1 MVECTSLGGV
11 IWGTP
16 AQSVHKFLHLAEIQK
31 GSDIKIFIDKRL
43 STILVTALLS
53 TLISS
58 VAIAPARATSPANV
72 NLGSANSF
80 AVLSTSYVV
89 TSAPAT
95 FGGNIGAGSAV
106 TTGANNT
113 VNGSIYSG
121 AAVTT
126 GASTSVSGSMYA
138 IGAITNGAGFTIAG
152 SQYLSPA
159 PEYTAATD
167 IYTAAI
173 TSLNAAKSDISGR
186 AATGFSGVLASA
198 TFGPGVYNSTAAIGL
213 AGAAT
218 VTLDGG
224 GNTNA
229 VFIFKT
235 DAAIVTGAA
244 SQVVLINGA
253 RARNVFWS
261 PGGALVT
268 GADSIF
274 VGNILATSYVSLG
287 ANTGIEGR
295 IFSQNSYITM
305 GVGGANSTFGFTG
318 IGTNT
323 VSTTGTTPSVL
334 GSSQSAATTALSG
347 AGFSVGTVTTTTVGA
362 TALNNGQVFSQ
373 SATGANQPFATPI
386 DLVLYAYVAPP
397 TTGSVL
403 SVLGLNENIAKIV
416 HDATGF
422 TTGTVTTTTVG
433 ATALNNGQVFSQSA
447 TGANQPFATP
457 IDLVLYAYVAPP
469 TTGAAPSV
477 PGSTQ
482 VPGQTPGQTSMPN
495 KTLTVYFKSNR
506 STLSKKEKAA
516 IRAIGTSI
524 KKQTTANAKVF
535 ITITGSV
542 DPTRKRPFNKKLAM
556 ARAKKVISELK
567 KTAPKAKYKIV
578 IVKGA
583 LTSAKNRN
591 AKIEWR

>member
-113 VNGSIYSG
+113 VNGSIYAG

-126 GASTSVSGSMYA
+126 GASTSVSGSLYA
-138 IGAITNGAGFTIAG
+138 TGAITNGAGFTIAG

-397 TTGSVL
+397 TTG
-403 SVLGLNENIAKIV
+403 
-416 HDATGF
+416 
-422 TTGTVTTTTVG
+422 
-433 ATALNNGQVFSQSA
+433 
-447 TGANQPFATP
+447 
-457 IDLVLYAYVAPP
+457 
-469 TTGAAPSV
+469 AAPSV